1 MGSLYILEANE
12 FGCNMQ
18 HQPTIELKTLSIQ
31 IPVGNEWESTSEVC
45 GADDAIELARATALA
60 ADIIGAWYTDVRLVI
75 NKNLYVVCRWGDVE
89 QVVRD
94 WAGKPLPTEESCYE

>member
-1 MGSLYILEANE
+1 MTK
-12 FGCNMQ
+12 
-18 HQPTIELKTLSIQ
+18 QPTLELKTLSIQ
-31 IPVGNEWESTSEVC
+31 IPVGGEWESTSEVC

>member
-1 MGSLYILEANE
+1 MTK
-12 FGCNMQ
+12 
-18 HQPTIELKTLSIQ
+18 QPTIELKTLSIQ
-31 IPVGNEWESTSEVC
+31 IPVGNEWENTSEVC

-89 QVVRD
+89 KAVRE
-94 WAGKPLPTEESCYE
+94 WARKPLPTEESCYE

>member
-1 MGSLYILEANE
+1 MNR
-12 FGCNMQ
+12 
-18 HQPTIELKTLSIQ
+18 QPTIELKTLSIQ

-45 GADDAIELARATALA
+45 GADDAVELARATAVA

-75 NKNLYVVCRWGDVE
+75 NKNLYVVCRWGDAE
-89 QVVRD
+89 QVVRE